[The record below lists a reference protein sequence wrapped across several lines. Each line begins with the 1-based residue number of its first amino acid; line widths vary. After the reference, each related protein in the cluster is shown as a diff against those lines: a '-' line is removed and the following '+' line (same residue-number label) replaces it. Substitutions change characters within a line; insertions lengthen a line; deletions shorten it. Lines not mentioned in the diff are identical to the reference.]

1 MDSPQFLAGERDK
14 LSPAV
19 VASIAALAILAAIY
33 FIWPVCR
40 ACLPMEIDYNEAWH
54 AYHADAIRDGQALYP
69 EPDGLAANNYPPL
82 SYYLVGGIAA
92 ATFDA
97 VYVGRVLS
105 LLAIAAIMFAMG
117 FCLRQFGASRASALL
132 AGLWFLATMSRF
144 FESYVGMNDPHLF
157 ALAIMVWALVWFLRR
172 MRNGRAVEPAILLM
186 VFAGFFKHTLF
197 AVPATALCWLA
208 ISDRRLAVRAA
219 VVCVVAAA
227 LGLALCAMIYGDAF
241 FRQLFMPRQYK
252 LIWAFE
258 GLGRLQWIAPAIAIF
273 AVCAW
278 HQRHDKAV
286 RFTTLFVLI
295 AFFFYFIQKI
305 GAGVYDNAQFE
316 LAVAGAIGLGLAFD
330 RIEAIPL
337 ARQWGINLS
346 RLTIVLILIGRL
358 LASSH
363 TEPYLLLASQDF
375 REQLRQQCEI
385 MEAETARI
393 AAIPGPVVCM
403 VKKDPVLTVS
413 RRAGKPF
420 VYDGFAV
427 DQRIKTGK
435 LSEDELKETIRGQGI
450 RFEQV
455 DPGAIMWSH

>member
-1 MDSPQFLAGERDK
+1 
-14 LSPAV
+14 
-19 VASIAALAILAAIY
+19 
-33 FIWPVCR
+33 
-40 ACLPMEIDYNEAWH
+40 
-54 AYHADAIRDGQALYP
+54 
-69 EPDGLAANNYPPL
+69 
-82 SYYLVGGIAA
+82 
-92 ATFDA
+92 
-97 VYVGRVLS
+97 
-105 LLAIAAIMFAMG
+105 
-117 FCLRQFGASRASALL
+117 
-132 AGLWFLATMSRF
+132 
-144 FESYVGMNDPHLF
+144 
-157 ALAIMVWALVWFLRR
+157 
-172 MRNGRAVEPAILLM
+172 
-186 VFAGFFKHTLF
+186 
-197 AVPATALCWLA
+197 
-208 ISDRRLAVRAA
+208 
-219 VVCVVAAA
+219 
-227 LGLALCAMIYGDAF
+227 
-241 FRQLFMPRQYK
+241 MPRQYK